1 MVLPYTS
8 PDGQTEEYVPEGV
21 TAGITLL
28 ANRYEIG
35 DVIGRGG
42 MATVHLGND
51 TRLGRKVAVKL
62 LKPSL
67 ANDPAFRTRFRQEA
81 QAAARM
87 AHPTV
92 VRVYDAGEETVTET
106 SGAEVQVPFIVM
118 EYVEG
123 RPLSDIIAEGAVA
136 PAEAVRI
143 TEGILTALEYSHRA
157 GVVHRDIK
165 PANVMVTHNGQVKV
179 MDFGIARAITDTSA
193 TVAQTTSILGTASYF
208 SPEQARGETVDAR
221 TDIYST
227 GVVLFELLTGR
238 APFLGDTPV
247 AVAYQHVSEQ
257 PVAPSS
263 ITPEVSPALDAVTL
277 HALVKDRT
285 RRFQNAAEFRSDLQ
299 QAASGR
305 VPAST
310 KKIQQNAAND
320 ASTVLFGVDP
330 RTTSNPAAAF
340 RELDDDT
347 AEHRPQRTQN
357 RPPVAWIWVG
367 ILLTVAVIVG
377 VVFFVAN
384 LQPGK
389 PPVSSSVSVPNVT
402 GSTYSAAVS
411 ALEKKDLTPVKVEE
425 NSDDVDKGMVIRT
438 DPGSGINVGRKSN
451 VDVVVSLGPQRLPV
465 PELNGQSQAAAQQTL
480 EDAGFRVGAISS
492 DYSSDLPEGTV
503 MSSDPESGSLHTKG
517 IVINLTVSNGKV
529 QLPNVTNQQFADA
542 KASLEQLGLTVTP
555 SPSYSCT
562 GGLVTQQDTPQ
573 GDVAQGSAV
582 ALTYCAAS
590 SQPTKAPSDDGN
602 DKGDNGDNGDNGGD
616 NGDGR

>member
-1 MVLPYTS
+1 M
-8 PDGQTEEYVPEGV
+8 PEGV

-92 VRVYDAGEETVTET
+92 VRVYDAGEETVRES

-123 RPLSDIIAEGAVA
+123 RPVSDIIAEGAVA

-165 PANVMVTHNGQVKV
+165 PANVMVTHSGQVKV

-221 TDIYST
+221 TDLYST

-238 APFLGDTPV
+238 APFQGDTPV

-257 PVAPSS
+257 PVAPSTIS
-263 ITPEVSPALDAVTL
+263 PEVSPALDAVTL

-285 RRFQNAAEFRSDLQ
+285 RRFQNAAEFRTDLQ
-299 QAASGR
+299 QAAAGR
-305 VPAST
+305 IPTST
-310 KKIQQNAAND
+310 KKLQQNAAND
-320 ASTVLFGVDP
+320 ASTMLFGVDP
-330 RTTSNPAAAF
+330 RTTTNAASAF

-367 ILLTVAVIVG
+367 ILLTVAVIVA

-389 PPVSSSVSVPNVT
+389 PPVSSSVSVPSVAGQT
-402 GSTYSAAVS
+402 FDGAKAAL
-411 ALEKKDLTPVKVEE
+411 AKKELTAVRVEE
-425 NSDDVDKGMVIRT
+425 NSDDVDKGRVIRT
-438 DPGSGINVGRKSN
+438 DPGSGVNVGRRTN
-451 VDVVVSLGPQRLPV
+451 VNVVISIGPERIAV
-465 PELNGQSQAAAQQTL
+465 PSVDGQSQADAEQALTA
-480 EDAGFRVGAISS
+480 AGFRVGAITT
-492 DYSSDLPEGTV
+492 DYSKDSPAGTV
-503 MSSDPESGSLHTKG
+503 LSADPGSGTLHSKG
-517 IVINLTVSNGKV
+517 LVIDLTVSNGKV
-529 QLPNVTNQQFADA
+529 QLTDVRQKPFPDA
-542 KASLEQLGLTVTP
+542 QSELQQLGLTVNPAPDT
-555 SPSYSCT
+555 SCA
-562 GGLVTQQDTPQ
+562 GNLVTQQDTPA
-573 GDVAQGSAV
+573 GDVPQGSSV
-582 ALTYCAAS
+582 TLTYCAAPDEPA
-590 SQPTKAPSDDGN
+590 QAPTSDGGSGN
-602 DKGDNGDNGDNGGD
+602 DRGQGNGQGNNNNGPGDRGGD
-616 NGDGR
+616 DD

>member
-1 MVLPYTS
+1 M
-8 PDGQTEEYVPEGV
+8 PEGV

-67 ANDPAFRTRFRQEA
+67 ANDPVFRTRFRQEA

-92 VRVYDAGEETVTET
+92 VRVYDAGEETVSEP

-136 PAEAVRI
+136 PDEAVRI

-165 PANVMVTHNGQVKV
+165 PANVMVTHSGQVKV

-221 TDIYST
+221 TDLYST

-257 PVAPSS
+257 PVAPST
-263 ITPEVSPALDAVTL
+263 ITPAISPALDAVTL

-299 QAASGR
+299 QAAAGH

-310 KKIQQNAAND
+310 KKLQQNAAND

-330 RTTSNPAAAF
+330 RMTSNAASAF

-367 ILLTVAVIVG
+367 VLLTVAVVVG

-389 PPVSSSVSVPNVT
+389 PPVSSSVSVPNVA
-402 GSTYSAAVS
+402 GLSYDAAAA
-411 ALEKKDLTPVKVEE
+411 ALEKRDLKAVQVEE
-425 NSDDVDKGMVIRT
+425 NSDDVDKGTVIRT
-438 DPGSGINVGRKSN
+438 DPGSGINVGRSQSVN
-451 VDVVVSLGPQRLPV
+451 VIVSSGPEPVAV
-465 PELNGQSQAAAQQTL
+465 PELSGQSQAAAQQAL
-480 EDAGFRVGAISS
+480 DSAGFTLGAITSG
-492 DYSSDLPEGTV
+492 YSPDVPSGTV
-503 MSSDPESGSLHTKG
+503 MSSDPASGSIQTKG
-517 IVINLTVSNGKV
+517 SAVNLTVSNGKV
-529 QLPNVTNQQFADA
+529 QLPNVTNQPYTES
-542 KASLEQLGLTVTP
+542 KASLEQLGLTVAPAP
-555 SPSYSCT
+555 SNSCT
-562 GGLVTQQDTPQ
+562 GGLVTQQSTPQ
-573 GDVAQGSAV
+573 GDIAQGSTVTLA
-582 ALTYCAAS
+582 YCAAPNEPAKN
-590 SQPTKAPSDDGN
+590 PTPS
-602 DKGDNGDNGDNGGD
+602 GDNGDRGGD
-616 NGDGR
+616 GDDGR

>member
-1 MVLPYTS
+1 M
-8 PDGQTEEYVPEGV
+8 PEGV

-35 DVIGRGG
+35 EVIGRGG
-42 MATVHLGND
+42 MATVHVGND

-87 AHPTV
+87 AHPTI
-92 VRVYDAGEETVTET
+92 VRVYDAGEETVSEP

-118 EYVEG
+118 EHVEG
-123 RPLSDIIAEGAVA
+123 RPLSDIIGDGPVA
-136 PAEAVRI
+136 PDEAVRI

-165 PANVMVTHNGQVKV
+165 PANVMVTHAGQVKV

-221 TDIYST
+221 TDVYST

-238 APFLGDTPV
+238 APFIGDSPV

-263 ITPEVSPALDAVTL
+263 LVPAVSPALDAVTL

-285 RRFQNAAEFRSDLQ
+285 RRYQNAAEFRTELQ
-299 QAASGR
+299 QAATGH

-310 KKIQQNAAND
+310 RKLHKAAAND
-320 ASTVLFGVDP
+320 ASSMLFGVNP
-330 RTTSNPAAAF
+330 RTTSNPAVAF
-340 RELDDDT
+340 RELEDDT

-367 ILLTVAVIVG
+367 ILLTAAVIVA

-389 PPVSSSVSVPNVT
+389 PPVSSSVSVPNVVGAT
-402 GSTYSAAVS
+402 WDSASAA
-411 ALEKKDLTPVKVEE
+411 LQKRDLGAVKVDE
-425 NSDDVDKGMVIRT
+425 NSDDVEKGTVIRT
-438 DPGSGINVGRKSN
+438 EPGSGTNVGRSQD
-451 VDVVVSLGPQRLPV
+451 VRVVVSLGPQQIAIPDLA
-465 PELNGQSQAAAQQTL
+465 NQAQDAAEKTL
-480 EDAGFRVGAISS
+480 TDAGFTLGAINS
-492 DYSSDLPEGTV
+492 DYSPDVPEGTV
-503 MSSDPESGSLHTKG
+503 MSTDPASGTQHAKG
-517 IVINLTVSNGKV
+517 TVVNLRVSNGKV
-529 QLPNVTNQQFADA
+529 ELPDVTQQPFSTANA
-542 KASLEQLGLTVTP
+542 TLAALGLTVTP
-555 SPSYSCT
+555 APTNSCT
-562 GGLVTQQDTPQ
+562 GGTVTQQNAPA
-573 GDVAQGSAV
+573 GDIAQGSTV
-582 ALTYCAAS
+582 VLTYCAAAATPP
-590 SQPTKAPSDDGN
+590 SQAPTPGGDDKGGDDKGGDDG
-602 DKGDNGDNGDNGGD
+602 
-616 NGDGR
+616 GDGR

>member
-1 MVLPYTS
+1 M
-8 PDGQTEEYVPEGV
+8 PEGV

-28 ANRYEIG
+28 ADRYEIG

-81 QAAARM
+81 QSAARM
-87 AHPTV
+87 AHPTI

-106 SGAEVQVPFIVM
+106 SGAEVQVPYIVM
-118 EYVEG
+118 EHVEG
-123 RPLSDIIAEGAVA
+123 RPLSDIIADGPVA

-165 PANVMVTHNGQVKV
+165 PANIMVTHSGQVKV

-221 TDIYST
+221 TDLYST
-227 GVVLFELLTGR
+227 GVVLFEMLTGR
-238 APFLGDTPV
+238 PPFIGDSPV

-257 PVAPSS
+257 PAAPSTIATS
-263 ITPEVSPALDAVTL
+263 VSPALDAVTL

-285 RRFQNAAEFRSDLQ
+285 RRFQSAAEFRTDLQ
-299 QAASGR
+299 QAAAGQ
-305 VPAST
+305 VPSST
-310 KKIQQNAAND
+310 RKLQQQHAND
-320 ASTVLFGVDP
+320 ASTMLFGVNP
-330 RTTSNPAAAF
+330 RTTSNPAVAF

-367 ILLTVAVIVG
+367 IVLIVAIIAAT
-377 VVFFVAN
+377 VFFVAN

-389 PPVSSSVSVPNVT
+389 APVSSSVTVPNVVGAT
-402 GSTYSAAVS
+402 WDSAAS
-411 ALEKKDLTPVKVEE
+411 RLKKDDLVPVKVPEA
-425 NSDDVDKGMVIRT
+425 SDDVDSGSVIRT
-438 DPGSGINVGRKSN
+438 EPGSGNTVARKYKVN
-451 VDVVVSLGPQRLPV
+451 VVVSTGPAKVTV
-465 PELNGQSQAAAQQTL
+465 PNLANQTQDAAQQALQAAGL
-480 EDAGFRVGAISS
+480 EVGAVSS
-492 DYSSDLPEGTV
+492 DYSSTVPEGTV
-503 MSSDPESGSLHTKG
+503 LSSDPSSGATATKG
-517 IVINLTVSNGKV
+517 TVVNLTVSNGKV
-529 QLPNVTNQQFADA
+529 QLPDVTNQQFTAA
-542 KASLEQLGLTVTP
+542 NQTLQNLGLTVGQN
-555 SPSYSCT
+555 PSYSCT
-562 GGLVTQQDTPQ
+562 GGLVTQQDQPA
-573 GDVAQGSAV
+573 GDIAQGSTV
-582 ALTYCAAS
+582 TLTYCAGSAQPQQTEQPSPGDS
-590 SQPTKAPSDDGN
+590 SGGKGN
-602 DKGDNGDNGDNGGD
+602 DGKGNDGKGNGGQGN
-616 NGDGR
+616 NG

>member
-1 MVLPYTS
+1 M
-8 PDGQTEEYVPEGV
+8 PEGV

-87 AHPTV
+87 AHPTI

-123 RPLSDIIAEGAVA
+123 RPLSDIIGEGPVA
-136 PAEAVRI
+136 PDEAVRI

-165 PANVMVTHNGQVKV
+165 PANVMVTHSGQVKV

-221 TDIYST
+221 TDVYST

-238 APFLGDTPV
+238 PPFLGDTPV

-285 RRFQNAAEFRSDLQ
+285 RRYQNAAEFRTELQ
-299 QAASGR
+299 QAAAGK

-310 KKIQQNAAND
+310 RKLQQQAAHD
-320 ASTVLFGVDP
+320 ASTVLFGVNP
-330 RTTSNPAAAF
+330 RTTSNPAVAF

-367 ILLTVAVIVG
+367 IILTAAVIVA

-384 LQPGK
+384 LGPGK
-389 PPVSSSVSVPNVT
+389 PPVTSSVSVPNVV
-402 GSTYSAAVS
+402 GATYDSAAS
-411 ALEKKDLTPVKVEE
+411 ALDKKDLVAVKVEE
-425 NSDDVDKGMVIRT
+425 NSDDVDRGSVIRT
-438 DPGSGINVGRKSN
+438 EPGSGTNVARKQN
-451 VDVVVSLGPQRLPV
+451 VRVIVSLGPEQVAV
-465 PELNGQSQAAAQQTL
+465 PDLAGQTQDAAQKAL
-480 EDAGFRVGAISS
+480 EQAGFAVGAISS
-492 DYSSDLPEGTV
+492 DYSPDVPEGTV
-503 MSSDPESGSLHTKG
+503 MSTDPAATSQHTKG
-517 IVINLTVSNGKV
+517 TVVNLTVSNGKV
-529 QLPNVTNQQFADA
+529 ELPNVTQQPFSTANA
-542 KASLEQLGLTVTP
+542 TLAQLGLKVTP
-555 SPSYSCT
+555 APSYSCI
-562 GGLVTQQDTPQ
+562 GGTVTQQSAPA
-573 GDVAQGSAV
+573 GDIAQGSTV
-582 ALTYCAAS
+582 TLTYCAGSA
-590 SQPTKAPSDDGN
+590 QPPATDAPTDGDKGGGGNDDG
-602 DKGDNGDNGDNGGD
+602 
-616 NGDGR
+616 GDGR

>member
-1 MVLPYTS
+1 M
-8 PDGQTEEYVPEGV
+8 

-87 AHPTV
+87 AHPTI
-92 VRVYDAGEETVTET
+92 VRVYDAGEETVTEP

-118 EYVEG
+118 EHVEG
-123 RPLSDIIAEGAVA
+123 RPLSDIISDGPVA
-136 PAEAVRI
+136 PDEAVRI

-165 PANVMVTHNGQVKV
+165 PANVMVTPTGQVKV

-238 APFLGDTPV
+238 PPFLGDTPV

-263 ITPEVSPALDAVTL
+263 IAPAVSPALDAVTL

-285 RRFQNAAEFRSDLQ
+285 RRFQNAAEFRTDLQ
-299 QAASGR
+299 QAAAGH
-305 VPAST
+305 VPASSR
-310 KKIQQNAAND
+310 KVPQSARD
-320 ASTVLFGVDP
+320 ASTMLFGVNP
-330 RTTSNPAAAF
+330 RTTSNPTVAF
-340 RELDDDT
+340 RELEDT

-367 ILLTVAVIVG
+367 IILVIG
-377 VVFFVAN
+377 VIAGAIWFVAN

-389 PPVSSSVSVPNVT
+389 PPVSSSVIVPNLS
-402 GSTYSAAVS
+402 GATYDSAAK
-411 ALEKKDLTPVKVEE
+411 ALQKAELTPVRVDQ
-425 NSDDVDKGMVIRT
+425 NSDKVAKGSVIGT
-438 DPGSGINVGRKSN
+438 DPGSGEQVGRHQN
-451 VDVVVSLGPQRLPV
+451 VRVLVSSGPQQIPV
-465 PELNGQSQAAAQQTL
+465 PTVANQTQDASQQALVA
-480 EDAGFRVGAISS
+480 AGFTVGAVST
-492 DYSSDLPEGTV
+492 DYSTDVPAGTV
-503 MSSDPESGSLHTKG
+503 LSSDPAAGSAHTKG
-517 IVINLTVSNGKV
+517 TVVNLTVSNGKV
-529 QLPNVTNQQFADA
+529 QLPDVTQQPFTTANSTLAD
-542 KASLEQLGLTVTP
+542 LGLKVTAN
-555 SPSYSCT
+555 PSYACT
-562 GGLVTQQDTPQ
+562 GGMVTQQDQPA
-573 GDVAQGSAV
+573 GDIAQGSTV
-582 ALTYCAAS
+582 VLTYCAAS
-590 SQPTKAPSDDGN
+590 FQPSAPATPGN
-602 DKGDNGDNGDNGGD
+602 GAGGTGSGGGGTAGIGGNAGNGGT
-616 NGDGR
+616 GGK

>member
-1 MVLPYTS
+1 M
-8 PDGQTEEYVPEGV
+8 PEGV

-87 AHPTV
+87 AHPTI
-92 VRVYDAGEETVTET
+92 VRVYDAGEETVTEA

-123 RPLSDIIAEGAVA
+123 RPLSDIIGDGPVA
-136 PAEAVRI
+136 PDEAVRI

-165 PANVMVTHNGQVKV
+165 PANVMVTHSGQVKV

-221 TDIYST
+221 TDVYST

-238 APFLGDTPV
+238 PPFLGDSPV

-263 ITPEVSPALDAVTL
+263 LVAEVSPALDAVTL

-285 RRFQNAAEFRSDLQ
+285 RRYQNAAEFRTELQ
-299 QAASGR
+299 QAAAGH

-310 KKIQQNAAND
+310 RKLQHQAAND
-320 ASTVLFGVDP
+320 ASTMLFGVNP
-330 RTTSNPAAAF
+330 RTTSNPAVAF
-340 RELDDDT
+340 RELEDDT

-367 ILLTVAVIVG
+367 IILTAAVIVA

-389 PPVSSSVSVPNVT
+389 GPVSSVSVPNVAGAT
-402 GSTYSAAVS
+402 WDSAAS
-411 ALEKKDLTPVKVEE
+411 ALDKHDLVAVKVEE
-425 NSDDVDKGMVIRT
+425 NSDDVEKGTVIRT
-438 DPGSGINVGRKSN
+438 EPGAGTKVGRSQN
-451 VDVVVSLGPQRLPV
+451 VRVIVSLGPQQIAV
-465 PELNGQSQAAAQQTL
+465 PDLAGQAQDAAEKTL
-480 EDAGFRVGAISS
+480 TDAGFTVGAINS
-492 DYSSDLPEGTV
+492 DYSPDVPEGTV
-503 MSSDPESGSLHTKG
+503 MSTDPASASQHAKG
-517 IVINLTVSNGKV
+517 TVVNLTVSNGKV
-529 QLPNVTNQQFADA
+529 ELPDVTQQPFSTANA
-542 KASLEQLGLTVTP
+542 TLAGLGLTVTP
-555 SPSYSCT
+555 APAYSCT
-562 GGLVTQQDTPQ
+562 GGTVTQQSAPA
-573 GDVAQGSAV
+573 GDIAQGSTV
-582 ALTYCAAS
+582 VLTYCAAS
-590 SQPTKAPSDDGN
+590 SQPTQPPASGGDTGGDDG
-602 DKGDNGDNGDNGGD
+602 GDGGD
-616 NGDGR
+616 GGDGQ

>member
-1 MVLPYTS
+1 M
-8 PDGQTEEYVPEGV
+8 PEGV

-28 ANRYEIG
+28 ADRYEIG

-81 QAAARM
+81 QSAARM
-87 AHPTV
+87 AHPTI

-106 SGAEVQVPFIVM
+106 SGAEVQVPYIVM
-118 EYVEG
+118 EHVEG
-123 RPLSDIIAEGAVA
+123 RPLSDIISDGPVA

-165 PANVMVTHNGQVKV
+165 PANIMVTHTGQVKV

-221 TDIYST
+221 TDLYST

-238 APFLGDTPV
+238 PPFIGDSPV

-257 PVAPSS
+257 PAAPST
-263 ITPEVSPALDAVTL
+263 ITSDVSPALDAVTL

-285 RRFQNAAEFRSDLQ
+285 RRFQSAAEFRTDLQ
-299 QAASGR
+299 QAAAGQ
-305 VPAST
+305 VPSSTRKLQQQHAS
-310 KKIQQNAAND
+310 D
-320 ASTVLFGVDP
+320 ASTMLFGVNP
-330 RTTSNPAAAF
+330 RTTSNPAVAF

-367 ILLTVAVIVG
+367 IVLIVAIIAAT
-377 VVFFVAN
+377 VFFVAN

-389 PPVSSSVSVPNVT
+389 APVSSSVTVPNVVGAT
-402 GSTYSAAVS
+402 WDSAATR
-411 ALEKKDLTPVKVEE
+411 LKKDDLVPVKVPEA
-425 NSDDVDKGMVIRT
+425 SDDVDRGSVIRT
-438 DPGSGINVGRKSN
+438 EPGSGNTVARKYKVN
-451 VDVVVSLGPQRLPV
+451 VVVSSGPAQVTV
-465 PELNGQSQAAAQQTL
+465 PNVANQTQDAAQQALQAAGL
-480 EDAGFRVGAISS
+480 EVGAVSS
-492 DYSSDLPEGTV
+492 DYSSSVPEGTV
-503 MSSDPESGSLHTKG
+503 LSSDPGSGSTATKG
-517 IVINLTVSNGKV
+517 TVVNLTVSNGKV
-529 QLPNVTNQQFADA
+529 QLPDVTNQQFPAA
-542 KASLEQLGLTVTP
+542 NQTLQNLGLTVGQN
-555 SPSYSCT
+555 PSYSCT
-562 GGLVTQQDTPQ
+562 GGLVTQQDQPA
-573 GDVAQGSAV
+573 GDIAQGSTV
-582 ALTYCAAS
+582 TLTYCAGSAQPQQTEQPSPGDS
-590 SQPTKAPSDDGN
+590 SGGKGDGGKGDGGKRDDG
-602 DKGDNGDNGDNGGD
+602 
-616 NGDGR
+616 

>member
-1 MVLPYTS
+1 M
-8 PDGQTEEYVPEGV
+8 PEGV

-42 MATVHLGND
+42 MATVHVGND

-67 ANDPAFRTRFRQEA
+67 ANDPSFRIRFRQEA

-87 AHPTV
+87 AHPTI
-92 VRVYDAGEETVTET
+92 VRVYDAGEETVAEH
-106 SGAEVQVPFIVM
+106 SGAEVQVPYIVM

-123 RPLSDIIAEGAVA
+123 RALSDIVADGPIA
-136 PAEAVRI
+136 PDEAIRI

-165 PANVMVTHNGQVKV
+165 PANVMVTNTGQVKV

-238 APFLGDTPV
+238 PPFVGDSPV

-257 PVAPSS
+257 PVAPSTIS
-263 ITPEVSPALDAVTL
+263 ADVSPALDAVTL

-299 QAASGR
+299 QAAQGK
-305 VPAST
+305 VPTST
-310 KKIQQNAAND
+310 RKLAQNAAND
-320 ASTVLFGVDP
+320 ASTMLFGVNP
-330 RTTSNPAAAF
+330 RTTSNPAVAF

-357 RPPVAWIWVG
+357 RPPVAWIWLG
-367 ILLTVAVIVG
+367 IILTVAVIVG
-377 VVFFVAN
+377 VGFFVAN

-389 PPVSSSVSVPNVT
+389 APVSSSVSVPNVVGAT
-402 GSTYSAAVS
+402 WDSAKS
-411 ALEKKDLTPVKVEE
+411 DLDKRDLSPVEVGE
-425 NSDDVDKGMVIRT
+425 NSDDVPKDTVIRT
-438 DPGSGINVGRKSN
+438 EPGSGTNVARNQSIR
-451 VDVVVSLGPQRLPV
+451 VVVSLGPEQVAV
-465 PELNGQSQAAAQQTL
+465 PDIAGQTQDAAQQAL
-480 EDAGFRVGAISS
+480 EAAGFQIGAINTG
-492 DYSSDLPEGTV
+492 YSPDVPEGTV
-503 MSSDPESGSLHTKG
+503 MSSDPGSATQLAKG
-517 IVINLTVSNGKV
+517 SVVNLTVSNGKV
-529 QLPNVTNQQFADA
+529 QLPNVTQQPFQTANA
-542 KASLEQLGLTVTP
+542 TLAQLGLTVQP
-555 SPSYSCT
+555 APAYSCT
-562 GGLVTQQDTPQ
+562 GGTVLQQSVPA
-573 GDVAQGSAV
+573 GDVAQGSTIV
-582 ALTYCAAS
+582 LTYCAAS
-590 SQPTKAPSDDGN
+590 AQKPSQQPSTPASGAPASGSS
-602 DKGDNGDNGDNGGD
+602 GL
-616 NGDGR
+616 

>member
-1 MVLPYTS
+1 M
-8 PDGQTEEYVPEGV
+8 PEGV

-42 MATVHLGND
+42 MATVHLGID

-92 VRVYDAGEETVTET
+92 VRVYDAGEETVSEP

-136 PAEAVRI
+136 PDEAVRI

-165 PANVMVTHNGQVKV
+165 PANVMVTHSGQVKV

-221 TDIYST
+221 TDLYST

-257 PVAPSS
+257 AVAPSTIS
-263 ITPEVSPALDAVTL
+263 PDVSPALDAVTL

-285 RRFQNAAEFRSDLQ
+285 RRFQNAAEFRADLQ
-299 QAASGR
+299 QAAAGR

-310 KKIQQNAAND
+310 KKQQQNAAND

-330 RTTSNPAAAF
+330 RTTTNAASAF

-367 ILLTVAVIVG
+367 ILLTVAVIVA

-389 PPVSSSVSVPNVT
+389 PPVSSSVSVPNVA
-402 GSTYSAAVS
+402 GSTYSAAAS
-411 ALEKKDLTPVKVEE
+411 AIEKKSLKPVKVEE
-425 NSDDVDKGMVIRT
+425 NSDSVDKGMVIRT
-438 DPGSGINVGRKSN
+438 DPGSGVNLGRNQN
-451 VDVVVSLGPQRLPV
+451 VDVVVSLGPERIPV
-465 PELNGQSQAAAQQTL
+465 PELNGQSQAAAQQSL
-480 EDAGFRVGAISS
+480 DDAGFRLGAISS
-492 DYSSDLPEGTV
+492 DYSADVPEGTV
-503 MSSDPESGSLHTKG
+503 LSSDPESGSLHTKG
-517 IVINLTVSNGKV
+517 IVINLTISNGKV
-529 QLPNVTNQQFADA
+529 QLPDVTQQQFPAA
-542 KASLEQLGLTVTP
+542 KATVEQLGLTVNGA
-555 SPSYSCT
+555 PSYSCT
-562 GGLVTQQDTPQ
+562 GGLVTQQDTPA

-582 ALTYCAAS
+582 TLTYCARSAAPS
-590 SQPTKAPSDDGN
+590 KAPTSNDDSGDKSGNSDSGDGKGDDG
-602 DKGDNGDNGDNGGD
+602 
-616 NGDGR
+616 R

>member
-1 MVLPYTS
+1 M
-8 PDGQTEEYVPEGV
+8 PEGV

-28 ANRYEIG
+28 ADRYEIG

-81 QAAARM
+81 QSAARM
-87 AHPTV
+87 AHPTI

-106 SGAEVQVPFIVM
+106 SGAEVQVPYIVM
-118 EYVEG
+118 EHVEG
-123 RPLSDIIAEGAVA
+123 RPLSDIISDGPVA

-165 PANVMVTHNGQVKV
+165 PANIMVTHTGQVKV

-221 TDIYST
+221 TDLYST

-238 APFLGDTPV
+238 PPFIGDSPV

-257 PVAPSS
+257 PAAPST
-263 ITPEVSPALDAVTL
+263 ITSDVSPALDAVTL

-285 RRFQNAAEFRSDLQ
+285 RRFQSAAEFRTDLQ
-299 QAASGR
+299 QAAAGQ
-305 VPAST
+305 VPSSTRKLQQQHAS
-310 KKIQQNAAND
+310 D
-320 ASTVLFGVDP
+320 ASTMLFGVNP
-330 RTTSNPAAAF
+330 RTTSNPAVAF

-367 ILLTVAVIVG
+367 IVLIVAIIAAT
-377 VVFFVAN
+377 VFFVAN

-389 PPVSSSVSVPNVT
+389 APVSSSVTVPNVVGAT
-402 GSTYSAAVS
+402 WDSAATR
-411 ALEKKDLTPVKVEE
+411 LKKDDLVPVKVPEA
-425 NSDDVDKGMVIRT
+425 SDDVDRGSVIRT
-438 DPGSGINVGRKSN
+438 EPGSGNTVARKYKVN
-451 VDVVVSLGPQRLPV
+451 VVVSSGPAQVTV
-465 PELNGQSQAAAQQTL
+465 PNVANQTQDAAQQALQAAGL
-480 EDAGFRVGAISS
+480 EVGAVSS
-492 DYSSDLPEGTV
+492 DYSSSVPEGTV
-503 MSSDPESGSLHTKG
+503 LSSDPGSGSTATKG
-517 IVINLTVSNGKV
+517 TVVNLTVSNGKV
-529 QLPNVTNQQFADA
+529 QLPDVTNQQFPAA
-542 KASLEQLGLTVTP
+542 NQTLQNLGLTVGQN
-555 SPSYSCT
+555 PSYSCT
-562 GGLVTQQDTPQ
+562 GGLVTQQDQPA
-573 GDVAQGSAV
+573 GDIAQGSTV
-582 ALTYCAAS
+582 TLTYCAGSAQPPQTEQPSPGDS
-590 SQPTKAPSDDGN
+590 SGGKGDGSKRDDG
-602 DKGDNGDNGDNGGD
+602 
-616 NGDGR
+616 

>member
-1 MVLPYTS
+1 M
-8 PDGQTEEYVPEGV
+8 PEGV

-81 QAAARM
+81 QSAARM
-87 AHPTV
+87 AHPTI
-92 VRVYDAGEETVTET
+92 VRVYDAGEETVSEA
-106 SGAEVQVPFIVM
+106 SGAEVQVPYIVM
-118 EYVEG
+118 EHVEG
-123 RPLSDIIAEGAVA
+123 RPLSDIIADGPVA

-165 PANVMVTHNGQVKV
+165 PANIMVTHTGQVKV

-221 TDIYST
+221 TDLYST

-238 APFLGDTPV
+238 PPFIGDSPV

-257 PVAPSS
+257 PAAPSTIAS
-263 ITPEVSPALDAVTL
+263 EVSPALDAVTL

-285 RRFQNAAEFRSDLQ
+285 RRFQSAAEFRTDLQ
-299 QAASGR
+299 QAAAGQ
-305 VPAST
+305 VPSST
-310 KKIQQNAAND
+310 RKLQQQHAND
-320 ASTVLFGVDP
+320 ASTMLFGVNP
-330 RTTSNPAAAF
+330 RTTSNPAVAF

-367 ILLTVAVIVG
+367 IVLVVAIIAAT
-377 VVFFVAN
+377 VFFVAN
-384 LQPGK
+384 LQPGTA
-389 PPVSSSVSVPNVT
+389 PVSSSVTVPNVV
-402 GSTYSAAVS
+402 GASWSTAEATLTK
-411 ALEKKDLTPVKVEE
+411 AELTPVKVSES
-425 NSDDVDKGMVIRT
+425 SDDVAKGSVIRT
-438 DPGSGINVGRKSN
+438 EPGPGSGNTVPRKYKVNVYVSTGPAQVSVPDMANQTQDAAQKALQTAGLQVGAVSTDYSPTAPEGTVLKSDPGSGASI
-451 VDVVVSLGPQRLPV
+451 
-465 PELNGQSQAAAQQTL
+465 
-480 EDAGFRVGAISS
+480 
-492 DYSSDLPEGTV
+492 
-503 MSSDPESGSLHTKG
+503 TKG
-517 IVINLTVSNGKV
+517 SVVNLTVSNGKV
-529 QLPNVTNQQFADA
+529 QLPDVTNQPFTSANQT
-542 KASLEQLGLTVTP
+542 LQNLGLTVGQNP
-555 SPSYSCT
+555 AYSCA
-562 GGLVTQQDTPQ
+562 GGVVTQQDQPA
-573 GDVAQGSAV
+573 GDIAQGSTV
-582 ALTYCAAS
+582 TLTYCAGSAQTQ
-590 SQPTKAPSDDGN
+590 QPSPGNSDGKGGGTNNPGGQGN
-602 DKGDNGDNGDNGGD
+602 NG
-616 NGDGR
+616 

>member
-1 MVLPYTS
+1 M
-8 PDGQTEEYVPEGV
+8 PEGV

-28 ANRYEIG
+28 ADRYEIG

-81 QAAARM
+81 QSAARM
-87 AHPTV
+87 AHPTI
-92 VRVYDAGEETVTET
+92 VRVYDAGEETVAEP
-106 SGAEVQVPFIVM
+106 SGAEVQVPYIVM
-118 EYVEG
+118 EHVEG
-123 RPLSDIIAEGAVA
+123 RPLSDIIADGPVA

-165 PANVMVTHNGQVKV
+165 PANIMVTHTGQVKV

-221 TDIYST
+221 TDLYST

-238 APFLGDTPV
+238 PPFIGDSPV

-257 PVAPSS
+257 PAAPSTIAS
-263 ITPEVSPALDAVTL
+263 AVSPALDAVTL

-285 RRFQNAAEFRSDLQ
+285 RRFQSAAEFRTDLQ
-299 QAASGR
+299 QAAAGQ
-305 VPAST
+305 VPSSTRKLQQQHAS
-310 KKIQQNAAND
+310 D
-320 ASTVLFGVDP
+320 ASTMLFGVNP
-330 RTTSNPAAAF
+330 RTTSNPAVAF

-367 ILLTVAVIVG
+367 IVLVVAIIAAT
-377 VVFFVAN
+377 VFFVAN

-389 PPVSSSVSVPNVT
+389 APVSSSVTVPNVVGASWAT
-402 GSTYSAAVS
+402 AEST
-411 ALEKKDLTPVKVEE
+411 LEKADLTPVKQSES
-425 NSDDVDKGMVIRT
+425 SDDVDKGSVIRT
-438 DPGSGINVGRKSN
+438 EPGPGSGNTVPRKYKVNVY
-451 VDVVVSLGPQRLPV
+451 VSTGPAQVSV
-465 PELNGQSQAAAQQTL
+465 PDLANQSQDAAQQAL
-480 EDAGFRVGAISS
+480 QAAGLQVGAVSS
-492 DYSSDLPEGTV
+492 DYSPTAPEGTV
-503 MSSDPESGSLHTKG
+503 LKSDPASGSSITKG
-517 IVINLTVSNGKV
+517 SVVNLTVSNGKV
-529 QLPNVTNQQFADA
+529 QLPDVTNQPFTTANQT
-542 KASLEQLGLTVTP
+542 LLNLGLTVGQN
-555 SPSYSCT
+555 PSYSCT
-562 GGLVTQQDTPQ
+562 GGLVTQQDQPA
-573 GDVAQGSAV
+573 GDIAQGSTV
-582 ALTYCAAS
+582 TLTYCAGSTQTQQPSPS
-590 SQPTKAPSDDGN
+590 SSSDSGKN
-602 DKGDNGDNGDNGGD
+602 DKKGSDGQGSNG
-616 NGDGR
+616 

>member
-1 MVLPYTS
+1 
-8 PDGQTEEYVPEGV
+8 VPEGV

-87 AHPTV
+87 AHPTI

-118 EYVEG
+118 EYVDG
-123 RPLSDIIAEGAVA
+123 RPLSELIAEGPVA
-136 PAEAVRI
+136 PDEAVRL

-165 PANVMVTHNGQVKV
+165 PANVMVTQTGQVKV

-221 TDIYST
+221 TDVYST

-238 APFLGDTPV
+238 APFIGDSPV

-257 PVAPSS
+257 PVAPS
-263 ITPEVSPALDAVTL
+263 TLEPAVSPALDAVTL

-285 RRFQNAAEFRSDLQ
+285 RRYQNAAEFRTDLQ
-299 QAASGR
+299 QAAAGH

-310 KKIQQNAAND
+310 RKLHQDQRHD
-320 ASTVLFGVDP
+320 ASTMLFGVNP
-330 RTTSNPAAAF
+330 RTTSNPAVAF

-367 ILLTVAVIVG
+367 ILLTAAVIVA

-384 LQPGK
+384 LGPGK
-389 PPVSSSVSVPNVT
+389 PPVSSSVSVPNVVGAT
-402 GSTYSAAVS
+402 WDSAQT
-411 ALEKKDLTPVKVEE
+411 ALRQRDLVPVEVQE
-425 NSDDVDKGMVIRT
+425 NSDDVDKGSVIRT
-438 DPGSGINVGRKSN
+438 EPGSGTKVGRSQN
-451 VDVVVSLGPQRLPV
+451 IRVVVSLGPQQVTIPDLS
-465 PELNGQSQAAAQQTL
+465 NQSQDAAQQAL
-480 EDAGFRVGAISS
+480 EAAGLQVGAINS
-492 DYSSDLPEGTV
+492 DYSPDVPEGTV
-503 MSSDPESGSLHTKG
+503 MSSDPASGTVHTKDT
-517 IVINLTVSNGKV
+517 VVNLTVSNGKV
-529 QLPNVTNQQFADA
+529 KLPNVTQQPFSTANSTLA
-542 KASLEQLGLTVTP
+542 GLGLTVTP
-555 SPSYSCT
+555 VPSYSCT
-562 GGLVTQQDTPQ
+562 GGTVQQQDTPP
-573 GDVAQGSAV
+573 GDVAQGSTV

-590 SQPTKAPSDDGN
+590 AQPQQQPTQSPSSDDQ
-602 DKGDNGDNGDNGGD
+602 NGGGD
-616 NGDGR
+616 QGGGDGGDDGQ

>member
-1 MVLPYTS
+1 M
-8 PDGQTEEYVPEGV
+8 PEGV

-42 MATVHLGND
+42 MATVHVGND

-87 AHPTV
+87 AHPTI

-118 EYVEG
+118 EHVDG
-123 RPLSDIIAEGAVA
+123 RPLSDIISDGPVA
-136 PAEAVRI
+136 PDEAVRI

-165 PANVMVTHNGQVKV
+165 PANVMVTHTGQVKV

-221 TDIYST
+221 TDVYST

-238 APFLGDTPV
+238 APFIGDSPV

-257 PVAPSS
+257 PVAPS
-263 ITPEVSPALDAVTL
+263 TLAPAVSPALDAVTL

-285 RRFQNAAEFRSDLQ
+285 RRYQNAAEFRTELQ
-299 QAASGR
+299 QAAAGH

-310 KKIQQNAAND
+310 RKLHQAAAND
-320 ASTVLFGVDP
+320 ASTMLFGVNP
-330 RTTSNPAAAF
+330 RTTSNPAVAF

-367 ILLTVAVIVG
+367 ILLTAAVIVA

-389 PPVSSSVSVPNVT
+389 PPVSSSVSVPNVVGAT
-402 GSTYSAAVS
+402 WDSAS
-411 ALEKKDLTPVKVEE
+411 NALQKRDLDAVKVEE
-425 NSDDVDKGMVIRT
+425 NSDDVEKGTVIRT
-438 DPGSGINVGRKSN
+438 EPGSGTNVARN
-451 VDVVVSLGPQRLPV
+451 QDIRVVVSIGPQQIAIPDLA
-465 PELNGQSQAAAQQTL
+465 NQAQDAAEKALTA
-480 EDAGFRVGAISS
+480 AGFTVGAINS
-492 DYSSDLPEGTV
+492 DYSPDVPEGTV
-503 MSSDPESGSLHTKG
+503 MSSDPANGTQHTKG
-517 IVINLTVSNGKV
+517 TVVNLTVSNGKV
-529 QLPNVTNQQFADA
+529 DLPDVTQQPFSTANA
-542 KASLEQLGLTVTP
+542 TLAALGLTVTP
-555 SPSYSCT
+555 APTNSCT
-562 GGLVTQQDTPQ
+562 GGTVTQQNAPA
-573 GDVAQGSAV
+573 GDIAQGSTV
-582 ALTYCAAS
+582 VLTYCAAAA
-590 SQPTKAPSDDGN
+590 QPSTPATPGA
-602 DKGDNGDNGDNGGD
+602 GDNGGGDNGGD
-616 NGDGR
+616 NSGGGDGGGR

>member
-1 MVLPYTS
+1 
-8 PDGQTEEYVPEGV
+8 VPEGV

-67 ANDPAFRTRFRQEA
+67 ANDPVFRTRFRQEA

-92 VRVYDAGEETVTET
+92 VRVYDAGEETVSEP

-136 PAEAVRI
+136 PDEAVRI

-165 PANVMVTHNGQVKV
+165 PANVMVTHSGQVKV

-221 TDIYST
+221 TDLYST

-257 PVAPSS
+257 PVAPST
-263 ITPEVSPALDAVTL
+263 ITPAVSPALDAVTL

-299 QAASGR
+299 QAAAGH

-310 KKIQQNAAND
+310 KKLQQNAAND

-330 RTTSNPAAAF
+330 RMTSNAASAF

-367 ILLTVAVIVG
+367 VLLTVAVVVG

-389 PPVSSSVSVPNVT
+389 PPVSSSVSVPNVA
-402 GSTYSAAVS
+402 GLSYDAAAA
-411 ALEKKDLTPVKVEE
+411 ALERRDLKAVQVEE
-425 NSDDVDKGMVIRT
+425 NSDDVDKGTVIRT
-438 DPGSGINVGRKSN
+438 DPGSGINVGRSQSVN
-451 VDVVVSLGPQRLPV
+451 VIVSSGPEPVAV
-465 PELNGQSQAAAQQTL
+465 PELSGQSQAAAQQAL
-480 EDAGFRVGAISS
+480 DSAGFTLGAITSG
-492 DYSSDLPEGTV
+492 YSPDVPSGTV
-503 MSSDPESGSLHTKG
+503 MSSDPASGSIQTKG
-517 IVINLTVSNGKV
+517 SAVNLTVSNGKV
-529 QLPNVTNQQFADA
+529 QLPNVTNQPYTEA
-542 KASLEQLGLTVTP
+542 KASLEQLGLTVVPAP
-555 SPSYSCT
+555 SNSCT
-562 GGLVTQQDTPQ
+562 GGLVTQQSTPQ
-573 GDVAQGSAV
+573 GDIAQGSTVTLA
-582 ALTYCAAS
+582 YCAAPNEPAKN
-590 SQPTKAPSDDGN
+590 PTPSG
-602 DKGDNGDNGDNGGD
+602 DKGDRGGD
-616 NGDGR
+616 GDDGR

>member
-1 MVLPYTS
+1 M
-8 PDGQTEEYVPEGV
+8 PEGV

-42 MATVHLGND
+42 MATVHLGTD

-87 AHPTV
+87 AHTTI
-92 VRVYDAGEETVTET
+92 VRVYDAGEETVVET

-123 RPLSDIIAEGAVA
+123 RPLSDIIDDGPVA
-136 PAEAVRI
+136 PDEAVRI

-165 PANVMVTHNGQVKV
+165 PANVMVTHSGQVKV

-221 TDIYST
+221 TDVYST

-238 APFLGDTPV
+238 PLFIGDSPV

-263 ITPEVSPALDAVTL
+263 LVPAVSPALDAVTL

-285 RRFQNAAEFRSDLQ
+285 RRYQNAAEFRTELQ
-299 QAASGR
+299 QAAAGKI
-305 VPAST
+305 PAST
-310 KKIQQNAAND
+310 RKLQQRSAND
-320 ASTVLFGVDP
+320 ASAMLFGVNP
-330 RTTSNPAAAF
+330 RTTSNPAVAF

-367 ILLTVAVIVG
+367 IILTAAVIVA

-389 PPVSSSVSVPNVT
+389 PPVSSSVSVPNVVGAT
-402 GSTYSAAVS
+402 WSSAESVLKKRDLS
-411 ALEKKDLTPVKVEE
+411 AVKVEE
-425 NSDDVDKGMVIRT
+425 NSDDVGKGTVIRT
-438 DPGSGINVGRKSN
+438 EPGSGTNVGRHQ
-451 VDVVVSLGPQRLPV
+451 DIRVVVSSGPQQIAV
-465 PELNGQSQAAAQQTL
+465 PDVANQTQDAAQQSLTA
-480 EDAGFRVGAISS
+480 AGFEVGAITS
-492 DYSSDLPEGTV
+492 DYSPDVPEGTV
-503 MSSDPESGSLHTKG
+503 MSADPGVGTQHAKG
-517 IVINLTVSNGKV
+517 TVVNLTVSNGKV
-529 QLPNVTNQQFADA
+529 QLPDVRQQPFSTANA
-542 KASLEQLGLTVTP
+542 TLAGLGLTVTP
-555 SPSYSCT
+555 APTYSCV
-562 GGLVTQQDTPQ
+562 GGTVTQQSSPAGDVPQ
-573 GDVAQGSAV
+573 GSTVT
-582 ALTYCAAS
+582 LTYCAGS
-590 SQPTKAPSDDGN
+590 NQPSAPATSGSGG
-602 DKGDNGDNGDNGGD
+602 GDQGGDSGGNGG
-616 NGDGR
+616 NGH